1 MTIETTPEPSTFT
14 KVKNHFHEKKGYYV
28 TGVISLGV
36 GVGTT
41 AIALKTGNHQVVKIQ
56 QLLNWKSTINAPIV
70 QQSIPRAGH
79 AGKVLMDPETG
90 EVFMSINKL
99 ASHLDVPRRT
109 VQRYLNGELPDLL
122 GRQFSLIA
130 DGASDLNVT
139 QTISV

>member
-1 MTIETTPEPSTFT
+1 MTTETTPEPSTFT

-28 TGVISLGV
+28 TGVIALGV
-36 GVGTT
+36 GVGAT
-41 AIALKTGNHQVVKIQ
+41 AIVLQTGNHQAVKIQ
-56 QLLNWKSTINAPIV
+56 QLLSWKSTITAPIV

-79 AGKVLMDPETG
+79 AGKVLMDRETG
-90 EVFMSINKL
+90 EVFMSMNKL
-99 ASHLDVPRRT
+99 AKHLDVSRRA
-109 VQRYLNGELPDLL
+109 VQRYLEGGIPDLA

>member
-1 MTIETTPEPSTFT
+1 MTTETTPEPSTFA

-36 GVGTT
+36 GVGATV
-41 AIALKTGNHQVVKIQ
+41 IVLQTGNHQVVKIQ
-56 QLLNWKSTINAPIV
+56 QLLSWKSTINAPVI

-79 AGKVLMDPETG
+79 AGKVLMDTETG

-99 ASHLDVPRRT
+99 AEHLDVPKRMIR
-109 VQRYLNGELPDLL
+109 RYLNGELPDLV

-139 QTISV
+139 QTINV

>member
-14 KVKNHFHEKKGYYV
+14 KVKNHFHEKKGYYA

-36 GVGTT
+36 GVGATV
-41 AIALKTGNHQVVKIQ
+41 IVLKTGNHQTVKIQ
-56 QLLNWKSTINAPIV
+56 QLFSWKSTITAPIV

-79 AGKVLMDPETG
+79 AGKVLMDSETG

-99 ASHLDVPRRT
+99 ALHLDVPKRT
-109 VQRYLNGELPDLL
+109 IRRYLNGELPDVL

-139 QTISV
+139 QNISV